1 MISSPYNFVPLNKKV
16 VYPHWAKLISH
27 DVPFE
32 NSLSGT
38 IELEILANTPI
49 FVKDGMSAKEA
60 ETYKKDNK
68 QNKPFLPNK
77 IEDKFFIPGTSIKGM
92 IANVLEIISFGEI
105 KNRVD
110 DKRYAFRDLK
120 LDKDYK
126 DHFKHGKIKCGWL
139 KKKNDNEFVI
149 KDCGIPKRIGH
160 NKIDE
165 KFGTKFQNFFSDIGD
180 FNKKGISS
188 KELAYQKSAKFKYD
202 NAKEKY
208 LNAYSFNIENPNHF
222 EKELLNFDD
231 NGLIRGKVV
240 FTGQP
245 GKRFIDKNG
254 KWTGHFYE
262 FIFPENSTNKELT
275 IDKKVIDNFLFA
287 YYEQDKNQWS
297 VDWDYWRNILKNGE
311 EIPVFFSEENGKVK
325 HFGLSYLYKLPYN
338 YSVHDSIQNTQ
349 GKNLAND
356 LDFAS
361 CLFGYSRKINDKLHN
376 LKGRVHVGHA
386 FALDNKVKLL
396 GEKNYVLGT
405 PKASYYPNY
414 IKQDP
419 DLNGK
424 IKGTYKTFMHA
435 TAEIS
440 GYKRYPVREKYLLES
455 NATKDTEKV
464 ATIFTPL
471 DAGAQFTCKISY
483 HNLRPEELG
492 ALISAIT
499 FHNSKDHFHS
509 LGMGK
514 PFGFGRISVEVKNLE
529 SFIPSLIRFEN
540 YMNYCLIDDSWESSE
555 QIKELLATSS
565 LQDYV
570 PAIEKNLK
578 YPILK
583 EFVDSKSNKEALVPF
598 SKQLKNKIFK
608 FESWST
614 ETERNEYNAIWNK
627 EKEVYKEL
635 TADNLQQKYDAK
647 LSKKRNE
654 LTQVFEAEKKNL
666 SEKLSAKLKELE
678 DIQKANAAAAEEQER
693 IAKREKAKLVAESEG
708 PALGNIP
715 DTDRTTLNS
724 ISSAIEIWARNYYKN
739 NNLDRITKENP
750 NGYLIETFRA
760 TLKSKLIEIANK
772 GHKTQ
777 KENLA
782 SPFAKNPFFKK
793 IQTWVGPEMAKQ
805 WYDDL
810 NKTE

>member
-1 MISSPYNFVPLNKKV
+1 MITAPYNFVPLNKKV

-60 ETYKKDNK
+60 ETYKKDNNQK
-68 QNKPFLPNK
+68 TPFLPNK
-77 IEDKFFIPGTSIKGM
+77 LEDKYFIPGTSIKGM
-92 IANVLEIISFGEI
+92 ISNVLEIISFGEL

-110 DKRYAFRDLK
+110 DKRYAFRDLYAK
-120 LDKDYK
+120 YDYVP
-126 DHFKHGKIKCGWL
+126 HFQHGKIKCGWL
-139 KKKNDNEFVI
+139 KKNAENKYTIVN
-149 KDCGIPKRIGH
+149 CGIPFRIGH
-160 NKIDE
+160 DKID
-165 KFGTKFQNFFSDIGD
+165 KGFGTNFVSYFSEQGA
-180 FNKKGISS
+180 FNANKDTEK
-188 KELAYQKSAKFKYD
+188 AAKFKYD
-202 NAKEKY
+202 KAAGKH
-208 LNAYSFNIENPNHF
+208 LHLYSFDIENENYNNW
-222 EKELLNFDD
+222 KLLNFDTT
-231 NGLIRGKVV
+231 GKIKGKVV

-245 GKRFIDKNG
+245 GKRVLSRNG
-254 KWTGHFYE
+254 KWEGHFYE
-262 FIFPENSTNKELT
+262 FVFPETENKQLLNVDENVV
-275 IDKKVIDNFLFA
+275 DDFLFA
-287 YYEQDKNQWS
+287 YFDHDKNQS
-297 VDWDYWRNILKNGE
+297 SEDWKKWRNVLNNGE

-338 YSVHDSIQNTQ
+338 YSVHDSILNTQ
-349 GKNLAND
+349 GKNSANE

-361 CLFGYSRKINDKLHN
+361 CLFGYSRKISDKLHN

-386 FALDNKVKLL
+386 FALENTAKLL
-396 GEKNYVLGT
+396 DEEKYVLGT

-414 IKQDP
+414 IAQYP
-419 DLNGK
+419 DSSGK
-424 IKGTYKTFMHA
+424 ITGNYLTFMHDK
-435 TAEIS
+435 AEIS
-440 GYKRYPVREKYLLES
+440 GYKRYPVRSKIAVTNFQDNMDS
-455 NATKDTEKV
+455 V
-464 ATIFTPL
+464 ATIFKPL
-471 DAGAQFTCKISY
+471 DAGATFKCTISY
-483 HNLRPEELG
+483 HNLRAEELG

-514 PFGFGRISVEVKNLE
+514 PFGFGRINVNIPNLKDYLPAVEA
-529 SFIPSLIRFEN
+529 FEA
-540 YMNYCLIDDSWESSE
+540 YMNYSLPIKWEDSD

-565 LQDYV
+565 LQDFE
-570 PAIEKNLK
+570 PAVDKNLRYQSLQK
-578 YPILK
+578 K
-583 EFVDSKSNKEALVPF
+583 EFVDAKRNKEALVPF

-608 FESWST
+608 FESWCS
-614 ETERNEYNAIWNK
+614 EKNKQEYSAKWEK

-635 TADNLQQKYDAK
+635 TADNLQQKYEAK
-647 LSKKRNE
+647 LEKKRNE
-654 LTQVFEAEKKNL
+654 LILVFEAEKKNL

-810 NKTE
+810 NKKE